1 MSLSPAPLA
10 GSQPAIEPQV
20 RIALPW
26 TGYLA
31 AAINAHG
38 WKSLRPFEWDG
49 TCLSWPQRTVAGVIP
64 VRIEEHGA
72 VLVLSSKASAAPLTI
87 EAASAARRALCLDI
101 NFAPFHQLC
110 RSYPDTA
117 PIADAGLGPLLRAPT
132 AFEDAIKTLL
142 TTNVTWTLTKR
153 MAAALCDQLGD
164 PPGTFPTPEALA
176 RASPEDL
183 RRAGLGYR
191 AASIQAFAT
200 AVAGGEVNL
209 DELES
214 LPDPRPA
221 LRASRGFGPYA
232 AAHLTMLFGRFD
244 EIPFDSWALGLARRY
259 LAGADAD
266 PLVARRAIADT
277 FDRFGAWKALAFR
290 LYPWGQAEPRDW

>member
-1 MSLSPAPLA
+1 MTEAQMRLP
-10 GSQPAIEPQV
+10 
-20 RIALPW
+20 LPW
-26 TGYLA
+26 RGYLA

-49 TCLSWPQRTVAGVIP
+49 TCLSWPQRTTAGIILVG
-64 VRIEEHGA
+64 IEEQDG
-72 VLVLSSKASAAPLTI
+72 VLVLSSEKPSAPAKM
-87 EAASAARRALCLDI
+87 EAACAARRVLALDI
-101 NFAPFHQLC
+101 DFAPFHELC
-110 RSYPDTA
+110 RGYPDTA
-117 PIADAGLGPLLRAPT
+117 PIASAGLGPLLRAPT
-132 AFEDAIKTLL
+132 PFEDAIKTLL

-153 MAAALCDQLGD
+153 MAAALCHQLGD

-176 RASPEDL
+176 RASLETL

-191 AASIQAFAT
+191 AASIQSFAT

-209 DELES
+209 EALEA

-221 LRASRGFGPYA
+221 LRTSRGFGPYA
-232 AAHLTMLFGRFD
+232 AAHLAMLFGRFD

-259 LAGADAD
+259 LAGANAD